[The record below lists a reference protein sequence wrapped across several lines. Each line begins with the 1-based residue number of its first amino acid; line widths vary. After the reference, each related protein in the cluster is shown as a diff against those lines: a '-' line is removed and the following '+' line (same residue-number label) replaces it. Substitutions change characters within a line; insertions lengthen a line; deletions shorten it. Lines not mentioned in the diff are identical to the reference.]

1 MYNVLA
7 IDFEG
12 VCIRKG
18 EPVLIHDENDGC
30 LLLKDVELL
39 QFSGIYDRYNKEIY
53 ESDIVHNHGID
64 NAGVV
69 KLGRFIQKQFMKHDR
84 PYWYEGFYVERGIE
98 TNSLLGMKWVYN
110 GVNITESENTL
121 EIIGNTFENPELVNQ
136 S

>member
-18 EPVLIHDENDGC
+18 EPALIHAENEGC

-39 QFSGIYDRYNKEIY
+39 QFTEIHDRYAKEIY
-53 ESDIVHNHGID
+53 EGDIVHNHGIG
-64 NAGVV
+64 NRGVV
-69 KLGRFIQKQFMKHDR
+69 KLGRFIQRPQSNHDR
-84 PYWYEGFYVERGIE
+84 PYWCEGFYVERGIE

-110 GVNITESENTL
+110 GVNITESEDTL
-121 EIIGNTFENPELVNQ
+121 EILGNFYTNPEMR
-136 S
+136 